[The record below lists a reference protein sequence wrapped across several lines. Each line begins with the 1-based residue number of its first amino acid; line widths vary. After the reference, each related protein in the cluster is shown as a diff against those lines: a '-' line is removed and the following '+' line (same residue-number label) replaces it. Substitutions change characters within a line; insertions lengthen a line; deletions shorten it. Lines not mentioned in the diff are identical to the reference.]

1 MIQSTKKI
9 QIPWWLY
16 IILFMEIWP
25 MFVGP
30 YLALTN
36 PAFLGGPEASNLVVG
51 SLIYLARN
59 FAVGIAFFIAIYL
72 KNASMIFILIFI
84 RFFTEFGSNIPL
96 FLSLSVERISLSQS
110 FNSLLNQSLI
120 GIPNP
125 IFDLYMTFLGKYS
138 SIAN

>member
-1 MIQSTKKI
+1 MSQLSNKLY
-9 QIPWWLY
+9 IPWWLY

-72 KNASMIFILIFI
+72 KNAPMLFILIFI
-84 RFFTEFGSNIPL
+84 RLFTDLIDGPAFLAFGMAANETRLIAL
-96 FLSLSVERISLSQS
+96 FVL
-110 FNSLLNQSLI
+110 
-120 GIPNP
+120 
-125 IFDLYMTFLGKYS
+125 
-138 SIAN
+138 